1 MADLLPVLPGIGP
14 PDGPSRVNT
23 TLEQESGLFK
33 HLFEQRV
40 EWAPSR
46 WFEHSFPQ
54 LLDFVRTPALISY
67 MCSIERLIEPEATG
81 VVGGGR

>member
-1 MADLLPVLPGIGP
+1 MADLLPVLPGTGP

-23 TLEQESGLFK
+23 TLEQESGVFK

-40 EWAPSR
+40 GWAPSR
-46 WFEHSFPQ
+46 SFEHSFVQ
-54 LLDFVRTPALISY
+54 VLDFVRTPALISY

>member
-1 MADLLPVLPGIGP
+1 MAVLLPVLPGPGP

-23 TLEQESGLFK
+23 TLEQEGGLFK

-40 EWAPSR
+40 GWAASVS
-46 WFEHSFPQ
+46 FEHSFAQ
-54 LLDFVRTPALISY
+54 LLDLVRTPALISS
-67 MCSIERLIEPEATG
+67 MCSIEHLIEPEPTG